1 MTKPIL
7 ALIDSSIYANP
18 VCDLALWAAK
28 SMQTT
33 IRLLHVLDKS
43 EEEIHLPNT
52 QQMDIN
58 SNILDPSPL
67 AQQDPTLAKA
77 LFAQK
82 IGQTAL
88 DEAKN
93 YLSSHSEI
101 EVETRL
107 RHGTLLDALNT
118 YSNKSSMIVMGK
130 RGEQT
135 ALDKKRLG
143 LNFENVVRS
152 SELPILVAS
161 RNFQPIQRIL
171 IAFDGGPLIMKAIDF
186 ICTQEFFK
194 NVTFI
199 LGMAEQQIQT
209 IQNSFDET
217 LARLQSAGFNAEPL
231 RTEINFEQMVLHN
244 IEPLNLNMLLMGAFH
259 HSKVHNFLFG
269 SKSQAIIH
277 NAPIPVM
284 IMRKL

>member
-33 IRLLHVLDKS
+33 IRLLYVLDKS
-43 EEEIHLPNT
+43 EEEIHLPDT

-58 SNILDPSPL
+58 SNILNPSLL

-77 LFAQK
+77 LLAQK

-88 DEAKN
+88 EEAKN
-93 YLSSHSEI
+93 YLNSQSQI
-101 EVETRL
+101 EVEIRL
-107 RHGTLLDALNT
+107 RHGTLLDALNIYT
-118 YSNKSSMIVMGK
+118 KQSSMIVIGK

-135 ALDKKRLG
+135 GLDKKRLG
-143 LNFENVVRS
+143 LNFENIVRS

-161 RNFQPIQRIL
+161 RHFQNIQRIL

-199 LGMAEQQIQT
+199 LGMAEQQTQT

-217 LARLQSAGFNAEPL
+217 LTRLQSAGFNVEPL
-231 RTEINFEQMVLHN
+231 RIEINFEEMVLHN
-244 IEPLNLNMLLMGAFH
+244 IKPLNLNMLLMGAFH
-259 HSKVHNFLFG
+259 HSKMHNFLFG
-269 SKSQAIIH
+269 SKSQTIIH

-284 IMRKL
+284 IMREL

>member
-1 MTKPIL
+1 MKKPIL

-43 EEEIHLPNT
+43 EEEISLPNT
-52 QQMDIN
+52 KQIN
-58 SNILDPSPL
+58 INNNIPDLSIL
-67 AQQDPTLAKA
+67 EQTDPTFAKA

-82 IGQTAL
+82 VGQTIL
-88 DEAKN
+88 EEAKN
-93 YLSSHSEI
+93 YLNSHSEI
-101 EVETRL
+101 EIETRL
-107 RHGTLLDALNT
+107 RHGTLLDALNI
-118 YSNKSSMIVMGK
+118 YSNQSSMIVMGK

-135 ALDKKRLG
+135 ASDKKRLG

-161 RNFQPIQRIL
+161 RHPHPIQRIL

-186 ICTQEFFK
+186 ICSKESFK
-194 NVTFI
+194 NITFI
-199 LGMAEQQIQT
+199 LGMAERQT
-209 IQNSFDET
+209 QAIQNSFNAA
-217 LARLQSAGFNAEPL
+217 LARLQSAGFNTESL
-231 RTEINFEQMVLHN
+231 KTEINFEQMILHN
-244 IEPLNLNMLLMGAFH
+244 IEPLNLNMILMGAFH
-259 HSKVHNFLFG
+259 HSKMHNFLFG

-277 NAPIPVM
+277 KAPVPVM
-284 IMRKL
+284 IMREL